1 LTGSSRIPLPPEET
15 GLFADLYE
23 LTMAQAYFRHGMF
36 APATFSLFIREYP
49 PNRGYFVAAGLE
61 DALDFLEAMKFG
73 PSSIAYLKSTGI
85 FTDDFLDYLGAVR
98 FTGSV
103 RAIPEGRL
111 FFANEPVLE
120 VTGPIIEAQIAE
132 TFIINQ
138 INLQTLLATKAAR
151 CVWACQGRT
160 VSDFAS
166 RRTHGTD
173 AALKMARC
181 SYIGGFESTSN
192 VLAAKMYGIPPAGT
206 MAHSFISSFPSESDA
221 FNAYSETFPNRTIL
235 LLDTYDTIGGARKA
249 VETAKNLE
257 KVGSRLVAVRLD
269 SGDYD
274 SLSRQVRQI
283 LDEADLPY
291 VRILASGGLDE
302 YELERLVAGGA
313 PIDLF
318 GVGTKAGV
326 SADAPWTDM
335 AYKLVCYDGRP
346 VMKLSTDKE
355 SPPGAKQVFRVRD
368 GDGNWSRDV
377 VALTDEKVAGAD
389 SLLCTVMHEGRRA
402 AASPTLEEIRD
413 RFNQDWPSL
422 DSRFKAL
429 VGPPRFPVQVSPKLQ
444 RLTAEVREK
453 LIDLEL

>member
-1 LTGSSRIPLPPEET
+1 MTGTSRIPLPPEET

-49 PNRGYFVAAGLE
+49 PNRGYLVAAGLE

-235 LLDTYDTIGGARKA
+235 LLDTYDTIVGARKA

-257 KVGSRLVAVRLD
+257 KAGNRLVAVRLD

-291 VRILASGGLDE
+291 VRIVASGGLDE
-302 YELERLVAGGA
+302 YELERLVNGGA

-355 SPPGAKQVFRVRD
+355 SPPGAKQVFRMRD
-368 GDGNWSRDV
+368 GDGNWFRDV
-377 VALTDEKVAGAD
+377 VALSDEKVAGAD
-389 SLLCTVMHEGRRA
+389 GLLCTVMHEGQRVA
-402 AASPTLEEIRD
+402 DSPTLEEIRD

>member
-1 LTGSSRIPLPPEET
+1 MTGSSRISLPPEET

-49 PNRGYFVAAGLE
+49 PNRGYLVAAGLE

-120 VTGPIIEAQIAE
+120 VTGAIIEAQIAE

-166 RRTHGTD
+166 RRAHGTD

-235 LLDTYDTIGGARKA
+235 LLDTYDTIVGARKA

-257 KVGSRLVAVRLD
+257 EAGNRLVAVRLD

-291 VRILASGGLDE
+291 VRIVASGGLDE
-302 YELERLVAGGA
+302 YELERLVNGGA

-355 SPPGAKQVFRVRD
+355 SPPGAKQVFRMRD

-377 VALTDEKVAGAD
+377 VALSDEKVAGAD
-389 SLLCTVMHEGRRA
+389 GLLCTVMHEGQRVA
-402 AASPTLEEIRD
+402 DSPTLEEIRD

>member
-1 LTGSSRIPLPPEET
+1 
-15 GLFADLYE
+15 
-23 LTMAQAYFRHGMF
+23 MAQAYFRHGMF

-49 PNRGYFVAAGLE
+49 PNRGYLVAAGLE

-235 LLDTYDTIGGARKA
+235 LLDTYDTIVGARKA

-257 KVGSRLVAVRLD
+257 KAGNRLVAVRLD

-291 VRILASGGLDE
+291 VRIVASGGLDE
-302 YELERLVAGGA
+302 YELERLVNGGA

-355 SPPGAKQVFRVRD
+355 SPPGAKQVFRMRD
-368 GDGNWSRDV
+368 GDGNWFRDV
-377 VALTDEKVAGAD
+377 VALSDEKVAGAD
-389 SLLCTVMHEGRRA
+389 GLLCTVMHEGQRVA
-402 AASPTLEEIRD
+402 DSPTLEEIRD

>member
-1 LTGSSRIPLPPEET
+1 
-15 GLFADLYE
+15 
-23 LTMAQAYFRHGMF
+23 MAQAYFRHGMF
-36 APATFSLFIREYP
+36 SPATFSLFIREYP
-49 PNRGYFVAAGLE
+49 PNRGYLVAAGLE

-235 LLDTYDTIGGARKA
+235 LLDTYDTIVGARKA

-257 KVGSRLVAVRLD
+257 KAGNRLVAVRLD

-291 VRILASGGLDE
+291 VRIVASGGLDE
-302 YELERLVAGGA
+302 YELERLVNGGA

-355 SPPGAKQVFRVRD
+355 SPPGAKQVFRMRD
-368 GDGNWSRDV
+368 GDGNWFRDV
-377 VALTDEKVAGAD
+377 VALSDEKVAGAD
-389 SLLCTVMHEGRRA
+389 GLLCTVMHEGQRVA
-402 AASPTLEEIRD
+402 DSPTLEEIRD

>member
-1 LTGSSRIPLPPEET
+1 MTGTSRIPLPPEET

-49 PNRGYFVAAGLE
+49 PNRGYLVAAGLE

-235 LLDTYDTIGGARKA
+235 LLDTYDTIVGARKA

-257 KVGSRLVAVRLD
+257 KAGNRLVAVRLD

-291 VRILASGGLDE
+291 VRIVASGGLDE
-302 YELERLVAGGA
+302 YELERLVNGGA

-355 SPPGAKQVFRVRD
+355 SPPGAKQVFRMRD

-377 VALTDEKVAGAD
+377 VALSDEKVAGAD
-389 SLLCTVMHEGRRA
+389 GLLCTVMHEGQRV